1 MLFPHSSKKHFP
13 SRQQKPTME
22 FDEINALINIERENY
37 QNDLKYGRISG
48 WRVDN
53 VRQISH
59 SIKQTKQQIKAQRA
73 ERAAMDRVKQLT
85 RQAYFAFQQLNTAMK
100 AHATHLKNT
109 AASI

>member
-1 MLFPHSSKKHFP
+1 
-13 SRQQKPTME
+13 ME

-37 QNDLKYGRISG
+37 QNDLKYCRISG

-73 ERAAMDRVKQLT
+73 ERAAMDRIKQLT
-85 RQAYFAFQQLNTAMK
+85 RQAQFVLIQLNWSMAD
-100 AHATHLKNT
+100 HAKQLKNV
-109 AASI
+109 AAAI